1 MNWLA
6 TCPRCGAVSRPHRE
20 MVGNPDD
27 RWETTHECTSERCGQ
42 RFRVTPGTREKAP
55 GVAT

>member
-1 MNWLA
+1 MSEIVK
-6 TCPRCGAVSRPHRE
+6 CPRCGSDSMPHRE

-42 RFRVTPGTREKAP
+42 RFRVTLGTRAAP
-55 GVAT
+55 REVAS